1 MSQSSSGPPAP
12 DLASPESPPL
22 HEQGILP
29 ADDPPSMM
37 DVTLTVT
44 REQLNDNNFLSSH
57 PAPHK
62 VLEPSIEHLLFFE
75 ELLKE
80 AASLMLQIQ
89 KHQSAANNIR
99 GPAWAQASRKVEEY
113 STRIRAICTYT
124 GIPASH
130 IPTKK
135 EILEMRKQKDI
146 ADLAAA
152 EAAKNIPA
160 PVIMPATPTTQT
172 AAPTTV
178 PAASVTGPAAP
189 VQPTSTTAL
198 KRKSPTSDEDEGFVT
213 VKSRKDK
220 R

>member
-12 DLASPESPPL
+12 DLTSPESPPF
-22 HEQGILP
+22 HEQGIIP
-29 ADDPPSMM
+29 ADDHPSMM

-44 REQLNDNNFLSSH
+44 REQLNDNNFLSNHS
-57 PAPHK
+57 APHK
-62 VLEPSIEHLLFFE
+62 VLEPSIEHMLFFE

-99 GPAWAQASRKVEEY
+99 GPAWEQASKKVEEY

-146 ADLAAA
+146 SDLAAA

-160 PVIMPATPTTQT
+160 PVITPATPITQT

-178 PAASVTGPAAP
+178 PAASVTVPAAP
-189 VQPTSTTAL
+189 VKPTSTTAL
-198 KRKSPTSDEDEGFVT
+198 KRKSPTSDEDEGL
-213 VKSRKDK
+213 R
-220 R
+220 

>member
-1 MSQSSSGPPAP
+1 
-12 DLASPESPPL
+12 
-22 HEQGILP
+22 
-29 ADDPPSMM
+29 M

-99 GPAWAQASRKVEEY
+99 GPAWAQASKKVEEY

-135 EILEMRKQKDI
+135 EILEMRKEKDI

-152 EAAKNIPA
+152 ELKNIR
-160 PVIMPATPTTQT
+160 
-172 AAPTTV
+172 
-178 PAASVTGPAAP
+178 
-189 VQPTSTTAL
+189 L
-198 KRKSPTSDEDEGFVT
+198 RSPCLLLLPPRLPHLPLCLQHLLLGLPHLCSPPQLLP
-213 VKSRKDK
+213 
-220 R
+220 

>member
-1 MSQSSSGPPAP
+1 M
-12 DLASPESPPL
+12 
-22 HEQGILP
+22 II
-29 ADDPPSMM
+29 
-37 DVTLTVT
+37 T
-44 REQLNDNNFLSSH
+44 FLSSH

-135 EILEMRKQKDI
+135 EILEMRKEKDI

-152 EAAKNIPA
+152 EAAENIPA
-160 PVIMPATPTTQT
+160 PVTMPATPSTQT

-189 VQPTSTTAL
+189 VQPTSTTTL